1 VKHQR
6 THYGYALRIDPGE
19 EIIGALT
26 GFATGENV
34 RGGLISGI
42 GAVGEAELGF
52 YKPATGVYERRQ
64 LRGDFEIL
72 ALTGNYSDLEGQPF
86 PHCHVILAGED
97 FATQGGHLFRGVVSV
112 TCEAHIVIDGGVI
125 RRVRRP
131 GQTFMPLEPGD

>member
-72 ALTGNYSDLEGQPF
+72 ALT
-86 PHCHVILAGED
+86 
-97 FATQGGHLFRGVVSV
+97 
-112 TCEAHIVIDGGVI
+112 CEAHIVIDGGVI